1 LQQAQQQAAAIL
13 LSQSW
18 SDYLEWVDQLLDH
31 VSLMRTG
38 PNDPYTTFNR
48 QIIEAYEH
56 LLDTLEADLLDL
68 CLNLQVE
75 GGKIN
80 LAAAGLRT
88 PPSTRTYLI
97 DDGSDTLEQ
106 ASGVSMLVAAAM
118 NPGLALLALA
128 ARKWK
133 QREVQR

>member
-1 LQQAQQQAAAIL
+1 
-13 LSQSW
+13 
-18 SDYLEWVDQLLDH
+18 
-31 VSLMRTG
+31 
-38 PNDPYTTFNR
+38 
-48 QIIEAYEH
+48 
-56 LLDTLEADLLDL
+56 
-68 CLNLQVE
+68 VE
-75 GGKIN
+75 DGQIN
-80 LAAAGLRT
+80 LAKTGLST

-133 QREVQR
+133 QRDLQR